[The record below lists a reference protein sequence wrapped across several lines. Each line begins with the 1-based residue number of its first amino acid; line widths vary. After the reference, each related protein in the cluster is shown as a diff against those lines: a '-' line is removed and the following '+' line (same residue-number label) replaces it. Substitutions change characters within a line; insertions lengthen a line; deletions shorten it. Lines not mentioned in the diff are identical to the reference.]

1 MDKTKQA
8 IDSVVEALE
17 FIRSMWVSNRFP
29 VWSGNL
35 QDFDANVVE
44 GEITT
49 YEVVR
54 ILTSISKGDH
64 IEELQGLHV
73 HTDSFGKIQR
83 IDVRKKP
90 LTKQEKNP

>member
-1 MDKTKQA
+1 MKNPEQIIA
-8 IDSVVEALE
+8 GVVEAIE
-17 FIRSMWVSNRFP
+17 FIRSMWVTNRFP
-29 VWSGNL
+29 VWSGDL

-49 YEVVR
+49 YEVIR